1 MPHTSL
7 TLSQLAEYV
16 HLPEQQIKKAADRG
30 DIPSRR
36 VNGELLFLREDV
48 YRWIE
53 QRIGY
58 SNENELETVEMRL
71 GKSGLMHAE
80 VSIANLIPADGIA
93 LPLQARTR
101 DSAIR
106 SMVHLAMKTGL
117 LWDAEEMTE
126 AVKKREELHT
136 TALDNGVALLHPRRP
151 MPNILGDSFLTFGKL
166 PSAIP
171 FGGGTAT
178 LTDIFFLI
186 CSMDDKI
193 HLTIL
198 TRLSRILT
206 YSDFLKQLR
215 ELDGEPPVRELILET
230 ETAIVNGD

>member
-7 TLSQLAEYV
+7 TLSQAAGYLC
-16 HLPEQQIKKAADRG
+16 LPAQQVKKAADRG

-36 VNGELLFLREDV
+36 FNGELLFLRDDIH
-48 YRWIE
+48 RWIE
-53 QRIGY
+53 QHIGD
-58 SNENELETVEMRL
+58 SNENELEGVESRL
-71 GKSGLMHAE
+71 EQSGLTHAE
-80 VSIANLIPADGIA
+80 VSVANLIPADGMA

-106 SMVHLAMKTGL
+106 SMVQLAMKTGL
-117 LWDAEEMTE
+117 LWDAEEMTD

-151 MPNILGDSFLTFGKL
+151 MPNILGDSFLTLGKL
-166 PSAIP
+166 PSGIP
-171 FGGGTAT
+171 FGGGSSS

-186 CSMDDKI
+186 CSTDDKI

-215 ELDGEPPVRELILET
+215 ELDDERSVRGLIQET
-230 ETAIVNGD
+230 ETAIVSS